1 MVEQAPVLPPV
12 RCLHMLVYP
21 LHLDHGALHGLL
33 VAVHDDAPQ
42 PGLGGLHVGEQRL
55 LVVFPLLLQLPHRGP
70 HVLAAVQLQGDLHA
84 VGEVVVEV
92 LHATLKHE
100 PLRSVGDSAL
110 EVIIPPTTLNVGVHG
125 PVLGGVQ
132 AGQGLEDVV
141 VRCQGLSNEE
151 LKNQI
156 REVVNKIIDNFDICY
171 N

>member
-1 MVEQAPVLPPV
+1 MKPTDRFTAQVL
-12 RCLHMLVYP
+12 
-21 LHLDHGALHGLL
+21 
-33 VAVHDDAPQ
+33 DDAPQ

-55 LVVFPLLLQLPHRGP
+55 LVVVPLLLQLPHRGP

-92 LHATLKHE
+92 LHATLKHV
-100 PLRSVGDSAL
+100 PLCSVGDSAS
-110 EVIIPPTTLNVGVHG
+110 EVIIPPSTLNFGVHG

-132 AGQGLEDVV
+132 AGQGLEGVV

-156 REVVNKIIDNFDICY
+156 QEVVNKIIDNFDICY

>member
-1 MVEQAPVLPPV
+1 MVEQAPVLPALC
-12 RCLHMLVYP
+12 RHHMLVYP
-21 LHLDHGALHGLL
+21 LHLDHGALHGLP

-55 LVVFPLLLQLPHRGP
+55 LVVFPLVLQESRG
-70 HVLAAVQLQGDLHA
+70 HALAAAQLQRDLHA

-92 LHATLKHE
+92 LHDAFRHV
-100 PLRSVGDSAL
+100 PLRPVGDSAL
-110 EVIIPPTTLNVGVHG
+110 EVIFPPITLDVGVHG

>member
-1 MVEQAPVLPPV
+1 M
-12 RCLHMLVYP
+12 
-21 LHLDHGALHGLL
+21 
-33 VAVHDDAPQ
+33 
-42 PGLGGLHVGEQRL
+42 
-55 LVVFPLLLQLPHRGP
+55 
-70 HVLAAVQLQGDLHA
+70 LAAVQLQGDLHA

-92 LHATLKHE
+92 LHAALKHV

-132 AGQGLEDVV
+132 AGQGLEGVV

>member
-1 MVEQAPVLPPV
+1 M
-12 RCLHMLVYP
+12 
-21 LHLDHGALHGLL
+21 
-33 VAVHDDAPQ
+33 
-42 PGLGGLHVGEQRL
+42 
-55 LVVFPLLLQLPHRGP
+55 
-70 HVLAAVQLQGDLHA
+70 LAAVQLQGDLHA

-92 LHATLKHE
+92 LHATLKHV